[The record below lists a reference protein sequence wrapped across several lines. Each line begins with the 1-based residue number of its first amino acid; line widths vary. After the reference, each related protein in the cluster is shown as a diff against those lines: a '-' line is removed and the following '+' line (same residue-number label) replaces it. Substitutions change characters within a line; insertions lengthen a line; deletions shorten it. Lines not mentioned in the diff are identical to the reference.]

1 MNVQTLLAKMAGQ
14 REAWVDL
21 PGGQRVQYRRP
32 LEVDLPR
39 LAAGVTPELVCEY
52 VCGWDKFTE
61 ADLLGPAV
69 GSSDAVAFAPE
80 LWAAYVRD
88 RVDVLQIVARAMA
101 STVTEFLLKRQAE
114 AKNSGPSSS

>member
-1 MNVQTLLAKMAGQ
+1 MDVPALLARMAAQ

-32 LEVDLPR
+32 AEVDLPR
-39 LAAGVTPELVCEY
+39 LAGGVTPDVVCDC

-61 ADLLGPAV
+61 ADLLGAAV
-69 GSSDAVAFAPE
+69 GSSDPVPFDGR

-88 RVDVLQIVARAMA
+88 KSDVMQTVAKAIA
-101 STVTEFLLKRQAE
+101 ATVTDFLLKRQAD
-114 AKNSGPSSS
+114 AKNSPPSST